1 MKNRKN
7 ISNLNHFNVTI
18 SCLVPVSDF
27 MGPTEAE
34 MNSGAATEGIGQGQ

>member
-18 SCLVPVSDF
+18 SCLVPDSDF
-27 MGPTEAE
+27 MNPTEAE
-34 MNSGAATEGIGQGQ
+34 MNCGATTEGIGQGQ